1 MAGASIRID
10 IDDRE
15 VKHALERLLRR
26 TGDLS
31 DPMREIAEVLLGST
45 RGGYL
50 QTALHLRRSLLNTNG
65 ARAYPRGRGGTVLK
79 WGRTISLDVLRCA

>member
-1 MAGASIRID
+1 MAGMHIKID
-10 IDDRE
+10 IDNRE

-45 RGGYL
+45 RGGISR
-50 QTALHLRRSLLNTNG
+50 RRS
-65 ARAYPRGRGGTVLK
+65 
-79 WGRTISLDVLRCA
+79 ICAALS